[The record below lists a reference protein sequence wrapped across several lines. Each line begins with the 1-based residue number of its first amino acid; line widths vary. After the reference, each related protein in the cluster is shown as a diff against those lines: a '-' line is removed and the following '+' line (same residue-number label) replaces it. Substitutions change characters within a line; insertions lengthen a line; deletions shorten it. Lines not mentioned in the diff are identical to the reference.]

1 MKNPE
6 DTTKPKAETYN
17 VIERFAQFIDTNH
30 RFIMYGFYGVT
41 AIGGVIAVRSL
52 KITKQFKHI
61 KEIPEEYFSKNFSLF
76 GIVEKTRTKLIL
88 SENYPTINFSH
99 IPIYGKPARDDNS
112 SLKIRI
118 AGVKIDPA
126 FINQAEV
133 YLNRFENSKVKV
145 RLLDKCESVLVGQVL
160 SKEFFL
166 WRKCLGSYLLRNGFG
181 YYDNDCLK
189 KSIFNKEQQRY
200 KNSLMKHEAYAKKH
214 SLGVWEE
221 ENYEKPSSLLRI
233 VKKIFK
239 LN

>member
-1 MKNPE
+1 MG
-6 DTTKPKAETYN
+6 KPT
-17 VIERFAQFIDTNH
+17 
-30 RFIMYGFYGVT
+30 M
-41 AIGGVIAVRSL
+41 
-52 KITKQFKHI
+52 
-61 KEIPEEYFSKNFSLF
+61 NFSLF

-126 FINQAEV
+126 FITQAEV

-166 WRKCLGSYLLRNGFG
+166 WRKCLGSYLLRNGLVIMIMIV
-181 YYDNDCLK
+181 LK
-189 KSIFNKEQQRY
+189 SLFSIRSNRDTKT
-200 KNSLMKHEAYAKKH
+200 H
-214 SLGVWEE
+214 
-221 ENYEKPSSLLRI
+221 
-233 VKKIFK
+233 
-239 LN
+239 